1 MEQIFDEQ
9 IKNIA
14 IELAKYNL
22 DLPFV
27 GFELDDDGE
36 IIAEAELAWE
46 EKSLVILT
54 EEQLGYKS
62 IFETKNHLVFDGS
75 STLDDILKALKN

>member
-1 MEQIFDEQ
+1 M
-9 IKNIA
+9 A

-27 GFELDDDGE
+27 GFELDKNGE

-46 EKSLVILT
+46 ENKLVILT
-54 EEQLGYKS
+54 EEQIDYKE
-62 IFETKNHLVFDGS
+62 IFEANSWLVFDDKS
-75 STLDDILKALKN
+75 NSDEILKELRK